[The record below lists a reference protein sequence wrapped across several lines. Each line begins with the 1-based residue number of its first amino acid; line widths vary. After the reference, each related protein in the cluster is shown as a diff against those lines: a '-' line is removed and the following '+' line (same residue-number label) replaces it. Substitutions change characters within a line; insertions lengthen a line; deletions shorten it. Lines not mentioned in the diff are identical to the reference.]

1 MNIKLTRKETEQ
13 KLHKDLIIR
22 ASAQIFAEK
31 GYEKTTLDEVAQRA
45 EFSKGSLYNYFEN
58 KEDLF
63 LTTLEEG
70 IIKLIE
76 EMKKVEEGNI
86 KVVDKIK
93 SVLEI
98 MISYF
103 HNDNLFSKHRAF
115 FQMLVNEKRVMA
127 CQASDEF
134 LTRMQQMHKKMSQY
148 FVNIFQNGID
158 SHELKNGSAQSY
170 AEIFLGII
178 HHYVFL
184 VNVGF
189 IDFNSDKSDQIF
201 DVFFNGVKSK

>member
-1 MNIKLTRKETEQ
+1 MNKNLTRKEKEQ
-13 KLHKDLIIR
+13 KLHKNLIIR

-31 GYEKTTLDEVAQRA
+31 GYEKTTLDEIAQIA

-63 LTTLEEG
+63 LTTLEVG
-70 IIKLIE
+70 INKLIE
-76 EMKKVEEGNI
+76 EMKKVEEDKI

-98 MISYF
+98 MITYF
-103 HNDNLFSKHRAF
+103 NNDSLFNKHRAF

-134 LTRMQQMHKKMSQY
+134 LHRMQDMHKKMSQY
-148 FVNIFQNGID
+148 FVSIFQNGIE
-158 SHELKNGSAQSY
+158 SNELKIGSAQTY

-184 VNVGF
+184 VNIGF
-189 IDFNSDKSDQIF
+189 IKFDCDKSDQIF
-201 DVFFNGVKSK
+201 DVFFNGVKS

>member
-1 MNIKLTRKETEQ
+1 MNKNLTRKEKEQ
-13 KLHKDLIIR
+13 KLHKNLIIR

-31 GYEKTTLDEVAQRA
+31 GYEKTTLDEIAQIA

-63 LTTLEEG
+63 LTTLEVG
-70 IIKLIE
+70 INKLIE
-76 EMKKVEEGNI
+76 EMKKVEEDKI

-98 MISYF
+98 MITYF
-103 HNDNLFSKHRAF
+103 NNDSLFNKHRAF

-134 LTRMQQMHKKMSQY
+134 LHRMQDMHKKMSQY
-148 FVNIFQNGID
+148 FVSIFQNGIE
-158 SHELKNGSAQSY
+158 SNELKIGSSQTY
-170 AEIFLGII
+170 AEIF
-178 HHYVFL
+178 
-184 VNVGF
+184 
-189 IDFNSDKSDQIF
+189 
-201 DVFFNGVKSK
+201 